1 LWADSFARHL
11 VERSPEKWK
20 AAKAEQAEKTPQFAE
35 FGESDGRGIRNRA

>member
-20 AAKAEQAEKTPQFAE
+20 AAKAEQAEKNSAV
-35 FGESDGRGIRNRA
+35 RGVW